1 VLYTVPDGKIFML
14 CDVVPG
20 SGSVGELWIYKNAS
34 IVRRY
39 TIPAEAS
46 LPGLLTVPIRYD
58 EGNTFEIAVAYLKYD
73 AVVLLNFTGWEY

>member
-14 CDVVPG
+14 CDVVAG
-20 SGSVGELWIYKNAS
+20 SFSVGELWIYRNGS

-39 TIPAEAS
+39 LLPEDDT

-58 EGNTFEIAVAYLKYD
+58 EGDEFKIAIAYLMAD